1 MNRQSVNRS
10 QIAALPLRQM
20 LTLGMALLL
29 TLAAGLF
36 YYSWQTARLAEQVAA
51 QTALL
56 TQIQATRANTLV
68 KAADPLP
75 AGQATASRPPWKMSY
90 HRTVGS
96 SDLPIRTDSEKERRT
111 TMLSWAITFLI
122 IAIVAAVLG
131 FGGIAGAATGIAKIL
146 FIVFLVLFVASFFFG
161 RGRG

>member
-10 QIAALPLRQM
+10 QNAALPLRQV

-68 KAADPLP
+68 RATDPVAGGQDKASP
-75 AGQATASRPPWKMSY
+75 A
-90 HRTVGS
+90 TVETVVPQ
-96 SDLPIRTDSEKERRT
+96 DR
-111 TMLSWAITFLI
+111 W
-122 IAIVAAVLG
+122 
-131 FGGIAGAATGIAKIL
+131 
-146 FIVFLVLFVASFFFG
+146 VF
-161 RGRG
+161 

>member
-20 LTLGMALLL
+20 LSLGMALLL

-68 KAADPLP
+68 KAADRLT
-75 AGQATASRPPWKMSY
+75 AGQASTSP
-90 HRTVGS
+90 
-96 SDLPIRTDSEKERRT
+96 
-111 TMLSWAITFLI
+111 
-122 IAIVAAVLG
+122 
-131 FGGIAGAATGIAKIL
+131 ATL
-146 FIVFLVLFVASFFFG
+146 ENVVPQDRWVF
-161 RGRG
+161 